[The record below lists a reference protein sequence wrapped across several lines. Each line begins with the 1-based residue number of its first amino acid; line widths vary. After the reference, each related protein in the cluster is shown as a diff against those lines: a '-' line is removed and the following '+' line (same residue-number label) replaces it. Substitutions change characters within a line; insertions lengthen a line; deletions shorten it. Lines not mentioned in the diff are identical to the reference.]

1 MKVNVKYWQ
10 HEKDFEWN
18 SITGMEKFINK
29 HMPTVMNFAF
39 NESIEE
45 NYSCL
50 DIYGESISPSE
61 CFARCRP
68 DQFVEARTQWLEDT
82 YKDLWEDL
90 TNEGFASI
98 GDDIYRE
105 VID

>member
-1 MKVNVKYWQ
+1 MKVNIKYWEQ
-10 HEKDFEWN
+10 EREDVWN
-18 SITGMEKFINK
+18 SIIGMIKFIKENMK
-29 HMPTVMNFAF
+29 IEMDFAF

-45 NYSCL
+45 NYPTLEIC
-50 DIYGESISPSE
+50 GESIYPSE

-68 DQFVEARTQWLEDT
+68 DQFMDAREEWQTNT

-98 GDDIYRE
+98 GDDIYME

>member
-1 MKVNVKYWQ
+1 MKVNIKYWEQ
-10 HEKDFEWN
+10 EREDVWN
-18 SITGMEKFINK
+18 SIIGMTKFIKENMK
-29 HMPTVMNFAF
+29 IEMDFAF

-98 GDDIYRE
+98 GDDIYME